1 MAAKKS
7 VKQLRITLKRSTIGR
22 LENQKRT
29 AIALGL
35 RRLNQNVVHD
45 DSPVIRG
52 MIDKIA
58 HLVKVEKL

>member
-7 VKQLRITLKRSTIGR
+7 KKQLKITLKRSTIGR

-29 AIALGL
+29 VTALGL

-52 MIDKIA
+52 MIVKVS
-58 HLVKVEKL
+58 HLVEVEEL